1 MKPRQQQLLT
11 FAALLLLTALEIVI
25 ALQGISVAWKFFLLL
40 IAVIFQIA
48 LLVPR
53 SPSRRFYLYSFL
65 PVLLLLLSLILALLP
80 DSFRERD
87 HKGENPAMINS
98 AR

>member
-11 FAALLLLTALEIVI
+11 FAALLLLMALEIGI

-40 IAVIFQIA
+40 IAVLAQIA
-48 LLVPR
+48 LLVLP
-53 SPSRRFYLYSFL
+53 SPSRRFYLYSFV

-80 DSFRERD
+80 DSYRERD
-87 HKGENPAMINS
+87 HKDENPAMINS